1 MTKNWRTPED
11 QLIIAALVG
20 VAVEWWMAHGYDA
33 LGPGMDAAASSI
45 SGWKQTGVSVTC
57 SPNKPQ
63 LSWALPDSWLGR
75 CASHLAPTEKWFASV
90 YTRYLTYVYSGMYM
104 QTPRRCLTS
113 SSCVTVT
120 RAATSS
126 TPPPVCPTGACFQP
140 STAGFY
146 HRRLG
151 LCMAPD
157 QPTSPLENVG
167 SLHIQ

>member
-1 MTKNWRTPED
+1 MTKNWRTPEG

-90 YTRYLTYVYSGMYM
+90 YTRYLTYVLRYVHADATTMPHLLLLRHRDS
-104 QTPRRCLTS
+104 RC
-113 SSCVTVT
+113 
-120 RAATSS
+120 
-126 TPPPVCPTGACFQP
+126 
-140 STAGFY
+140 
-146 HRRLG
+146 
-151 LCMAPD
+151 
-157 QPTSPLENVG
+157 
-167 SLHIQ
+167 HI